1 MSKILIKTKEDF
13 EKMRLAGAV
22 LARVLDEL
30 EAMVRPGISTQDL
43 DDEAM
48 RLVEKYGGEPIL
60 LGYHPEF
67 APRPYPAAICTSVN
81 DVIVHGIPNE
91 SPITLKEGDIIGI
104 DVTISVDGLV
114 VDSARTIP
122 VGEIDAESQKLI
134 DVTREAR
141 RIGIEAAKP
150 GNTIGDIGYA
160 IAQYVKPFGYGI
172 VEELSGHG
180 VGYAVHEEPY
190 VPNIGRAG
198 KGEKIV
204 PGMALAI
211 EPMLNAGSRHVIF
224 DDEDGYTVRTKDGSR
239 SAHFEHTVIITE
251 DGPEIVTETR
261 K

>member
-1 MSKILIKTKEDF
+1 MSKIQLKTKEDF
-13 EKMRLAGAV
+13 EKMRRAGAV
-22 LARVLDEL
+22 LSRVLDEL
-30 EAMVRPGISTQDL
+30 EAMVAPGVSTQDL

-48 RLVEKYGGEPIL
+48 RLVAQYGGEPIL

-67 APRPYPAAICTSVN
+67 APRPYPASICTSVN

-104 DVTISVDGLV
+104 DVSISVDGLV
-114 VDSARTIP
+114 ADSARTIP
-122 VGEIDAESQKLI
+122 VGKIDAESQKLI

-141 RIGIEAAKP
+141 RVGIEAAQV
-150 GNTIGDIGYA
+150 GNTIGDIGHA
-160 IAQYVKPFGYGI
+160 IQTYVKPFGYGI

-180 VGYAVHEEPY
+180 VGYAVHEEPF
-190 VPNIGRAG
+190 VPNFGRPG

-211 EPMLNAGSRHVIF
+211 EPMLNMGSRYVIF
-224 DDEDGYTVRTKDGSR
+224 DEEDGYTVRTEDGGR